1 MPFASSLEAMS
12 IDLSQVP
19 EPIMETVRLFAAVE
33 GVTLTKP
40 EDYARYILEDEDAL
54 EIVLPYI
61 DHDF

>member
-1 MPFASSLEAMS
+1 MS
-12 IDLSQVP
+12 MDLSQVP